1 MHMFSDINRN
11 IYSNPFYLI
20 NISYL
25 IKWNSVLPIAQLPI
39 AYWLLPVVLRFLQFV
54 VFASCL
60 FPDSCLYSCNG
71 PIHRVMGFLRPW
83 PRAWGQGFAAE
94 GPRAGWGWGPEP
106 RPWESK
112 EFIPCQIWQA
122 LCHVRFHANH
132 YLRAFEHIPFR
143 VMCAP
148 SMWSPYIKSYK
159 KHTKKLPIRD
169 FPSRVDKSRIDCD
182 RVFRNLF
189 VCCSLFFR
197 MFFVGFPRR

>member
-1 MHMFSDINRN
+1 MHMLSDINRN

-20 NISYL
+20 NISHL
-25 IKWNSVLPIAQLPI
+25 IKRNSALPISQLPI

-143 VMCAP
+143 VM
-148 SMWSPYIKSYK
+148 S
-159 KHTKKLPIRD
+159 H
-169 FPSRVDKSRIDCD
+169 VDWRCVPPACGRLI
-182 RVFRNLF
+182 
-189 VCCSLFFR
+189 
-197 MFFVGFPRR
+197 